1 VGKDTRP
8 IPSDEELNRAVSVL
22 DQPDADETAVDA
34 AFCTLVSLSPSPVPP
49 RGFARRVA
57 QAVRRAPLAEGRRS
71 LARPLLDWPRT
82 AAWAA
87 AVATV
92 TGGFV
97 AALSPLGTRTVIRI
111 VEFFVRGGLSLL
123 ASVDTA
129 LRLWNVAVNVGTALA
144 EALASP
150 PIAMMLM
157 ATALVSGLSVI
168 ALIQLLS
175 TEQESLP

>member
-1 VGKDTRP
+1 VTKNTRR

-22 DQPDADETAVDA
+22 DQPDAGEAAVDA
-34 AFCTLVSLSPSPVPP
+34 AFRTLVSLAPSPVPS
-49 RGFARRVA
+49 RGFAGRVA
-57 QAVRRAPLAEGRRS
+57 RAVRHVPLAEGRRP
-71 LARPLLDWPRT
+71 LARPLPDWFRT

-87 AVATV
+87 AVATIA
-92 TGGFV
+92 GGFV
-97 AALSPLGTRTVIRI
+97 AALSPLATQTVIRI

-129 LRLWNVAVNVGTALA
+129 VRLWNVAVNVGTALA
-144 EALASP
+144 GALASP
-150 PIAMMLM
+150 PIATMLM